1 MYAVVG
7 CTDCANVWLVHDLRS
22 NETANCPRCGR
33 THQTAKLNAFYTS
46 EDREEAR
53 EARAALLA
61 RKRGESEAFAKVA
74 HVADLERAVEDAGI
88 DDREY
93 LEASGLDADAVFEAG
108 ATATGGGSPSRSRD
122 EIVRDAV
129 RETEEPTEAAIVA
142 YATDHGVPK
151 KAARDLLMKLTRRGE
166 LSESGGRYRVL

>member
-7 CTDCANVWLVHDLRS
+7 CTDCGNVWLLRDRRA
-22 NETANCPRCGR
+22 NETARCPRCGR

-61 RKRGESEAFAKVA
+61 RKRGESETFAEVA
-74 HVADLERAVEDAGI
+74 HVADLEVAIEDSGV

-108 ATATGGGSPSRSRD
+108 AAATEGGSTSRSRD

-129 RETEEPTEAAIVA
+129 REAEEPTEAGIVG
-142 YATDHGVPK
+142 YATDHGVPEE
-151 KAARDLLMKLTRRGE
+151 AARDLLAKLTRRGD